1 MVAEIRRGVARR
13 KAFDSL
19 GMSGRRFCTDAME
32 NCFDVTFGTDAR
44 TNVAVHKSNRFKNWD
59 EGLRRCPKMA
69 YKNHYKNLKS
79 NYKEIRQLID

>member
-44 TNVAVHKSNRFKNWD
+44 TNVAVHKPNRFKNWD

-69 YKNHYKNLKS
+69 YKNHYNSKQILNRI
-79 NYKEIRQLID
+79 IRK